1 MRVRGATASGTG
13 ATGWAG
19 TTRAVAVDTGRSLV
33 AGATTSADGS
43 VSDGLGVLVGKGLCP
58 GAGAV
63 FGGASASTND
73 CPVCGE

>member
-43 VSDGLGVLVGKGLCP
+43 VSDGLGIRVGKGP
-58 GAGAV
+58 GAGPV
-63 FGGASASTND
+63 LGGASASTND